1 MRTTFKYLL
10 LSLSR
15 FKAATFLNLIGLSV
29 AFASFLI
36 IMAQVRYDLTF
47 DKGYPNAGT
56 IYEID
61 LWRPISRSYS
71 NTQSQFLLQEISQST
86 PLIRQ
91 SAFLDRRDNQAG
103 FFDPRKGSEGALTES
118 TVLASSTLPELFGL
132 EWLEGN
138 PSAFHTPNAALLS
151 KSTARRL
158 FGDESPVGQQLGCI
172 QFTESEANYLQV
184 VGIYEDL
191 PENSSLPNGVI
202 FNAENN
208 VIPGNQ
214 NFLYTLYL
222 QIDTPEQAAQVELLL
237 TSRYPEWISHT
248 EDSLQP
254 RPVRVID
261 LHDYYF
267 TPSNGTRSQ
276 GNLTTDYAL
285 IAIAL
290 LILAIAI
297 INFINFSTALVPRR
311 IRNINTRKVLGSSL
325 ASLRF
330 EQVAEAMILALLA
343 GGVAILIVSLLA
355 DTRFSSLFIADIHP
369 SHNIF
374 LIYVTLGVALL
385 SGMVAGL
392 YPAFYSTSFPTALAL
407 KGSFGLS
414 VQGRRL
420 RITLIGF
427 QYLISLVLIMVASLI
442 YHQYSFM
449 RNYDIGLSCDNI
461 LSTQISAR
469 MSQQRDVIAQKLKE
483 NPNIQDVT
491 FSFTNITNPGS
502 SSWSINY
509 RNQRIQFTGLPVAPN
524 FPAFMNLP
532 IIEGRDFRELDRQR
546 NGTFLFNRTAQEQFD
561 IQIGDRIANPT
572 GGFGEIVGI
581 TEDFNLKSL
590 YYSIEPV
597 ALYIFQDTVSWPLLE
612 LYAKVNPVQFESTRQ
627 YIEET
632 LLSFDPSARNVVKV
646 EFLND
651 QLEQRYRSEKKLAFL
666 IFAFSLLAIL
676 ICSVGAFG
684 LILFETQY
692 RRKEIALRKTF
703 GATVGDILKMFN
715 RRYVA
720 IVLVCFVPSVP
731 IAYLIFQKWQQNFA
745 YQAPFSLWILGMA
758 LGIVLLIT
766 LATVTWQSYR
776 SATENPAHSIKQ
788 E

>member
-29 AFASFLI
+29 AFVSFLI

-56 IYEID
+56 IYQLD
-61 LWRPISRSYS
+61 LWNPISRTYS
-71 NTQSQFLLQEISQST
+71 NSLSQFLLQEISQST

-118 TVLASSTLPELFGL
+118 IVLASSTLPELFGL
-132 EWLEGN
+132 KWLEGN
-138 PSAFHTPNAALLS
+138 PSAFHAPNAALLS
-151 KSTARRL
+151 QSTARRL

-172 QFTESEANYLQV
+172 QSTESEASYLQV
-184 VGIYEDL
+184 VGIYEDI
-191 PENSSLPNGVI
+191 PENASLPNGVI
-202 FNAENN
+202 CNAEDD

-214 NFLYTLYL
+214 HLLYTLYL
-222 QIDTPEQAAQVELLL
+222 QIDTPEQAAQVEQQL
-237 TSRYPEWISHT
+237 SVRYPEWGPHT
-248 EDSLQP
+248 DSLQP
-254 RPVRVID
+254 RPVRIID

-267 TPSNGTRSQ
+267 TPTNGTRSL

-290 LILAIAI
+290 LILAIAV
-297 INFINFSTALVPRR
+297 INFVNFSTALVPKR

-330 EQVAEAMILALLA
+330 EQIAEAMILALLA
-343 GGVAILIVSLLA
+343 GGLSILIVSGLANTRLATLL
-355 DTRFSSLFIADIHP
+355 IADIHP
-369 SHNIF
+369 THNVI
-374 LIYVTLGVALL
+374 LICFTSVVALL
-385 SGMVAGL
+385 SGLIAGL

-414 VQGRRL
+414 VQGRQL
-420 RITLIGF
+420 RMVLIGF

-483 NPNIQDVT
+483 NPSIPDVT
-491 FSFTNITNPGS
+491 FSFTGLTNTGS
-502 SSWSINY
+502 TTWSVPY
-509 RNQRIQFTGLPVAPN
+509 KNQRVQFTALPVAPN

-546 NGTFLFNRTAQEQFD
+546 NGTFLFNRTAREQFD
-561 IQIGDRIANPT
+561 IQTGDRIANPT
-572 GGFGEIVGI
+572 GGSGEIVGI

-590 YYSIEPV
+590 YYSIEPM
-597 ALYIFQDTVSWPLLE
+597 ALYVFQDTVSWPLLE
-612 LYAKVNPVQFESTRQ
+612 LYAKVNPAQLESTRR

-632 LLSFDPSARNVVKV
+632 LLSFDPSARNVIKV
-646 EFLND
+646 TFLND
-651 QLEQRYRSEKKLAFL
+651 QLEQRYRSEKKLATL

-692 RRKEIALRKTF
+692 RRKEIAVRKTF
-703 GATVGDILKMFN
+703 GATVADILKMFN
-715 RRYVA
+715 RRYVT
-720 IVLVCFVPSVP
+720 IVLICFVPSVP

-745 YQAPFSLWILGMA
+745 YRAPFSLWILGMA

-766 LATVTWQSYR
+766 LVTVTWQSYR